1 MKPRC
6 SSGTDPEAWTNLAG
20 LDSMT
25 SENRRILALDVG
37 DRRIG
42 IAASDPTGLLAS
54 PVGVYRRRDLEH
66 DLDYI
71 TQLAQDQEAGFIVV
85 GLPINMNGSEGPQ
98 AEKTRQFADAL
109 AARGVSVDFWDER
122 LTTVEATRMLQ
133 ERGLRRKRIDLI
145 VDELAATLILEGYL
159 LSRRA

>member
-1 MKPRC
+1 L
-6 SSGTDPEAWTNLAG
+6 NL
-20 LDSMT
+20 LNLEPPSR
-25 SENRRILALDVG
+25 SRILALDVG

-42 IAASDPTGLLAS
+42 LACSDPSGFLAS
-54 PVGVYRRRDLEH
+54 PVGVYRRTHPDV

-71 TQLAQDQEAGFIVV
+71 ERLADENEAAVIVV

-98 AEKTRQFADAL
+98 AEKTRNFAAAL
-109 AARGVSVDFWDER
+109 AARGLTVELWDER

-133 ERGLRRKRIDLI
+133 EQGMKRQRIDRH

-159 LSRRA
+159 LSRSGNRGAGSER